1 MKSTTMT
8 TVTETTSIQRNKD
21 IKPFYTS
28 RELAG
33 LLNVSDQTVL
43 NYHSKGYMNFPR
55 GIKVGCQ
62 WRWNPKDIDAWI
74 EHYNEN
80 RAKFE
85 QERKNTK
92 KSAQED
98 EPEIIIGIGKVNH
111 EMKNEEK
118 KKPARIEDFA
128 PEMFDLL
135 SRIAKACKC
144 NSSEEKEDKDVAEI
158 DAFMRKIM
166 GLI

>member
-1 MKSTTMT
+1 MKTTTT
-8 TVTETTSIQRNKD
+8 TVTETTTIQRNKD

-33 LLNVSDQTVL
+33 LLNVSDQTIL
-43 NYHSKGYMNFPR
+43 NYHAKSYMNFPR
-55 GIKVGCQ
+55 GIVGCQ

-85 QERKNTK
+85 QERKAIK
-92 KSAQED
+92 KSAQDD
-98 EPEIIIGIGKVNH
+98 EPGIIIGVGKIEH
-111 EMKNEEK
+111 EMQEMEQEK
-118 KKPARIEDFA
+118 KQKPARIEDFA

-135 SRIAKACKC
+135 SRIAKACVVIK
-144 NSSEEKEDKDVAEI
+144 
-158 DAFMRKIM
+158 
-166 GLI
+166 

>member
-1 MKSTTMT
+1 MKTTTMT

-33 LLNVSDQTVL
+33 LLNISDQTVL

-62 WRWNPKDIDAWI
+62 WRWNPKDIDTWI
-74 EHYNEN
+74 EQYNEN
-80 RAKFE
+80 RAIYE
-85 QERKNTK
+85 QARKHAQKSNT
-92 KSAQED
+92 
-98 EPEIIIGIGKVNH
+98 EPEVKEV
-111 EMKNEEK
+111 K
-118 KKPARIEDFA
+118 KATIEDFA

-135 SRIAKACKC
+135 SRISKACKC
-144 NSSEEKEDKDVAEI
+144 NSNEDKEDKDVAEI

>member
-1 MKSTTMT
+1 MKTTTMT

-33 LLNVSDQTVL
+33 LLNISDQTVL

-55 GIKVGCQ
+55 GIKVGQQ
-62 WRWNPKDIDAWI
+62 WRWNPKDIDTWI
-74 EHYNEN
+74 EQYNEN
-80 RAKFE
+80 RAIYE
-85 QERKNTK
+85 QARKHEQKSNT
-92 KSAQED
+92 
-98 EPEIIIGIGKVNH
+98 EPEVKEV
-111 EMKNEEK
+111 K
-118 KKPARIEDFA
+118 KATIEDFA

-144 NSSEEKEDKDVAEI
+144 NSNQDKEDKDVAEI

>member
-1 MKSTTMT
+1 
-8 TVTETTSIQRNKD
+8 
-21 IKPFYTS
+21 
-28 RELAG
+28 
-33 LLNVSDQTVL
+33 
-43 NYHSKGYMNFPR
+43 MNFPR

-85 QERKNTK
+85 QERKAIK
-92 KSAQED
+92 KSAQDD
-98 EPEIIIGIGKVNH
+98 EPGIIIGVGKIEH
-111 EMKNEEK
+111 EMQEMEQEK
-118 KKPARIEDFA
+118 KQKPARIEDFA

-135 SRIAKACKC
+135 SRIAKACKF
-144 NSSEEKEDKDVAEI
+144 NPSQDKEDKAVTEI
-158 DAFMRKIM
+158 DTFMKKIM